1 MHLCRHLAK
10 YRHIVSDPNGR
21 VPKSSTYH
29 NNNYAKY
36 LGRRFSVFQLSPRI
50 EIMISRTSTYHKN
63 APFHNN
69 SN

>member
-29 NNNYAKY
+29 NNNYAQ
-36 LGRRFSVFQLSPRI
+36 FAFQLLPRI
-50 EIMISRTSTYHKN
+50 EIMINRV
-63 APFHNN
+63 
-69 SN
+69 

>member
-29 NNNYAKY
+29 NMDYIQF
-36 LGRRFSVFQLSPRI
+36 LIRQFSAFQFSPRI
-50 EIMISRTSTYHKN
+50 EIMINRCIQNTYKE
-63 APFHNN
+63 
-69 SN
+69 

>member
-29 NNNYAKY
+29 NADC
-36 LGRRFSVFQLSPRI
+36 FEI
-50 EIMISRTSTYHKN
+50 MHIMISWRKYKIK
-63 APFHNN
+63 
-69 SN
+69 